1 MSRSFWRNETR
12 RRYSNKFVRQ
22 SSSKRVRKIKGII
35 PNGNYFRKLT
45 KDCGQDIYVPYI
57 ESRKGFHK
65 KIISEKKRITFK
77 GKTLEL
83 NKNDD
88 IVKRRKSRQMSKH
101 TSIPKKYFEHP
112 EQYIPKGLYCC
123 KEKYV
128 CPFWDIIST
137 LPSQYSGYCHFLK
150 IGDLDI
156 AKETTFKNL
165 KTGEVSMG
173 NEMPFPVGL
182 LWDQCKE
189 CDVNVEDEDD
199 EDDYT

>member
-1 MSRSFWRNETR
+1 MAE
-12 RRYSNKFVRQ
+12 
-22 SSSKRVRKIKGII
+22 
-35 PNGNYFRKLT
+35 PN
-45 KDCGQDIYVPYI
+45 
-57 ESRKGFHK
+57 
-65 KIISEKKRITFK
+65 
-77 GKTLEL
+77 
-83 NKNDD
+83 
-88 IVKRRKSRQMSKH
+88 
-101 TSIPKKYFEHP
+101 
-112 EQYIPKGLYCC
+112 LYA
-123 KEKYV
+123 
-128 CPFWDIIST
+128 FST